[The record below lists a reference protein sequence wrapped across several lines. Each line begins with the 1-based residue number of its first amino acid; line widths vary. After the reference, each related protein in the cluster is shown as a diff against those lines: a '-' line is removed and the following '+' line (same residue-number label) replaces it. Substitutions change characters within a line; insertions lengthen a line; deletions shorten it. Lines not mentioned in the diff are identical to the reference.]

1 MWTGFAAMNP
11 DDAGNP
17 PSFRFSKTHNEE
29 LWTGALPWRP
39 QGKEMKAACVGS
51 SGKNSFFDRIL
62 ANTWGRLEK
71 YTLMT
76 FSQFPKF
83 VRRTF
88 LNVNSFQSWRGWS
101 GARWKNPTPHRTA
114 RFSWEWFE
122 DIWGIFVLEL
132 IHWFYIY

>member
-51 SGKNSFFDRIL
+51 SGKKLFLLSYLSQYMGPTGKVHADDFFAI
-62 ANTWGRLEK
+62 
-71 YTLMT
+71 
-76 FSQFPKF
+76 SQICPKD
-83 VRRTF
+83 F
-88 LNVNSFQSWRGWS
+88 L
-101 GARWKNPTPHRTA
+101 KC
-114 RFSWEWFE
+114 
-122 DIWGIFVLEL
+122 
-132 IHWFYIY
+132 